1 MNPNKHSEQ
10 RVGVFVDVANM
21 YYSAKN
27 LHNAKVDFGRVL
39 REALADRK
47 LIRALAYV
55 IRADIEPE
63 QDFFNA
69 LVKQGYEVREKDLQ
83 IFYGGAKKGDWDVGI
98 SVDTVKLADKLD
110 VVILVT
116 GDGDFIPLVKYLQD
130 NKGCRV
136 EVVAFGKTTSSKLIE
151 AADDFFDLDSD
162 ARKFLIPVR
171 SKKVPPPKKEV
182 PVPMV
187 SPEDDYSPRE

>member
-1 MNPNKHSEQ
+1 MERLSTQDPKKHLEQ
-10 RVGVFVDVANM
+10 RVGVLVDVANM

-27 LHNAKVDFGRVL
+27 LHSAKVDFG
-39 REALADRK
+39 RK

-55 IRADIEPE
+55 VRADVEPE

-69 LVKQGYEVREKDLQ
+69 LTKQGYEVREKDLQ

-98 SVDTVKLADKLD
+98 SVDAIKLADKLD
-110 VVILVT
+110 VVVLVT

-151 AADDFFDLDSD
+151 TADDFLNLDESTQ
-162 ARKFLIPVR
+162 KFLPAF
-171 SKKVPPPKKEV
+171 
-182 PVPMV
+182 
-187 SPEDDYSPRE
+187 